1 MDIVL
6 RAVAV
11 FCFILFVTR
20 VVGRRELSAMEPF
33 DLILLVVIGDLVQQA
48 VTQSDYSVTGAI
60 LAVSTFGVLTVVV
73 SYLNW
78 RFPRVRPILEGE
90 PVIVLQDGQPVV
102 RNLKRNRITVEE
114 LAEAAREQ
122 SIGSLDEVAWA
133 VLENSGQITIIPKG

>member
-1 MDIVL
+1 
-6 RAVAV
+6 
-11 FCFILFVTR
+11 
-20 VVGRRELSAMEPF
+20 
-33 DLILLVVIGDLVQQA
+33 VVIGDLVQQA